1 MSLDGRLQ
9 GRIAFVTGASRGL
22 GAAIA
27 LELAREGA
35 HPIITGR
42 TVGGLEATD
51 DAIRAIG
58 GQATLLPLDLTEF
71 DKIDHTAAAILE
83 RFGKLDI
90 LVGNAAS
97 LGTLGP
103 MGHISPAKWQKTLDL
118 NLTANWR
125 LIRAFDPL
133 LRRSEAGR
141 ALFSTCSYA
150 QDPIAYW
157 NIYAVSKAGL
167 EMMVKVWEAEL
178 KLTQIKVSL
187 VDPGTLAT
195 RLRAEA
201 FPGENPETQP
211 KPEVAARKF
220 IEAAV

>member
-1 MSLDGRLQ
+1 MTIEGRLA
-9 GRIAFVTGASRGL
+9 GRVALVTGASRGL
-22 GAAIA
+22 GAAVAIA
-27 LELAREGA
+27 LAREGA
-35 HPIITGR
+35 HPIITAR

-71 DKIDHTAAAILE
+71 DKIEQTAAAIFE

-90 LVGNAAS
+90 LVSAAAM

-103 MGHISPAKWQKTLDL
+103 MGHLTPTKWQKTIDL

-133 LRRSEAGR
+133 LRRAEAGR
-141 ALFSTCSYA
+141 ALFATCA
-150 QDPIAYW
+150 QGQEPIAYW
-157 NIYAVSKAGL
+157 GAYAVSKAAL

-178 KLTQIKVSL
+178 NLTKIKVGL
-187 VDPGTLAT
+187 IDPGPMAT

-201 FPGENPETQP
+201 FPGEDPATQP
-211 KPEVAARKF
+211 TPDAAARRF
-220 IEAAV
+220 VEAVI

>member
-1 MSLDGRLQ
+1 MTIEGRLT
-9 GRIAFVTGASRGL
+9 GRVALVTGASRGL

-27 LELAREGA
+27 VALAREGA
-35 HPIITGR
+35 HPIITAR

-51 DAIRAIG
+51 DAIQSFG

-71 DKIDHTAAAILE
+71 DKIDHTAAAIFE

-90 LVGNAAS
+90 LVGNAAM

-103 MGHISPAKWQKTLDL
+103 MGHLTPAKWQKTIDL

-141 ALFSTCSYA
+141 ALFPTCT
-150 QDPIAYW
+150 QGRDPIAYW
-157 NIYAVSKAGL
+157 GAYAVSKAAL
-167 EMMVKVWEAEL
+167 DMMIKVWEAEL
-178 KLTQIKVSL
+178 SLTKIKVSL
-187 VDPGTLAT
+187 IDPGIMAT
-195 RLRAEA
+195 KLRSEA
-201 FPGENPETQP
+201 FPGESPDLQP
-211 KPEVAARKF
+211 GPDAAALRF
-220 IEAAV
+220 VEAAV